1 MTEQKSIKPNILYVD
16 DLQPNRLLFQVTF
29 KKEYHIIL
37 AESASKALEILKHED
52 IQVLVTDQRMPD
64 MTGTE
69 LLEIVAREYPEIRRY
84 LLTAY
89 TDFESV
95 VEAVNKGR
103 IHGYINKPIQAE
115 EVIKSINNS
124 LEVHYLRKKN
134 RQIMADLER
143 ANEELSN
150 LDNVKTGI
158 LKIMSNE
165 IRIPL
170 NRIMGTVH
178 LLKDKIESEELT
190 HLINILD
197 SSVSRLEQFSLM
209 AEQISSLKSGERK
222 LNLEKISLKQLLEY
236 SLVETGELLSEKNI
250 GVDLQ
255 QKDDLEINGDF
266 ELLISCL
273 VNIINHTIRHTDP
286 NEKITIRTRRTN
298 DQTICEIIDTGKNYS
313 EKRLGDLISHFS
325 KRSSEMDLKFGIEL
339 ALAQLIMESHEG
351 TLGFSVTDNKA
362 GLSRLVFSGIPE
374 KES

>member
-1 MTEQKSIKPNILYVD
+1 
-16 DLQPNRLLFQVTF
+16 
-29 KKEYHIIL
+29 
-37 AESASKALEILKHED
+37 
-52 IQVLVTDQRMPD
+52 